1 MAYPIR
7 APRLVSELLDMED
20 AAKALRNAG
29 RMDEADA
36 VEAMIRSASFD
47 PESVGVSRMLRD
59 LNPPVSREMPLA
71 RALSDLRSQELPI
84 PSVDLVGDQDLQ
96 GVGRSYQNFIRGSRD
111 NLGNQPVDLNR
122 AARIG
127 IAEAAAARAG
137 DSSFIDPNPLTKE
150 ERLRQQAGE
159 VIDRRE
165 IPVRAAMRSR
175 LAPTDSAERAA
186 VMAALAGATGLGGM
200 IAETH
205 SRMDGGG
212 MATANA
218 PELDYPELEQ
228 AGGPT
233 MPEELEE
240 QAPEWP
246 TMPDVD
252 LLPVDDPPIP
262 SMATRP
268 LTDED
273 MGLTD
278 FSPMD
283 TADLAAESR
292 PIPDSTPEINIPAPK
307 KPPMTAAQ
315 AAEHFSR
322 EAQAQISRLNQYR
335 RSGLDRA
342 TERRMMAEIQHL
354 HGLANE
360 ARRSASPLNY
370 QR

>member
-29 RMDEADA
+29 RIDEADA
-36 VEAMIRSASFD
+36 VEAMIRAASFD

-59 LNPPVSREMPLA
+59 FNPPVSREMPLA
-71 RALSDLRSQELPI
+71 RALSDMRSQELPI

-205 SRMDGGG
+205 SRLGGDAP
-212 MATANA
+212 ATANA

-233 MPEELEE
+233 MPEE
-240 QAPEWP
+240 QADDMPM
-246 TMPDVD
+246 MPDVN

-262 SMATRP
+262 TMATRP
-268 LTDED
+268 LSDAD

-283 TADLAAESR
+283 TADLVAESR
-292 PIPDSTPEINIPAPK
+292 PIPDSTPTINIPAPK